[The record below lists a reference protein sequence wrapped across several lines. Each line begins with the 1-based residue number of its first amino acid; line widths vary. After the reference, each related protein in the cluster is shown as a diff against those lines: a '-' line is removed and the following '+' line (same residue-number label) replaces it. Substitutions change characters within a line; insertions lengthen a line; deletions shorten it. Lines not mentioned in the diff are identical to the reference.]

1 MDRYDVQE
9 GAETVFTRFKFSVVD
24 NEKRNIR
31 GKREVV
37 CECPDI
43 DDARAIANSLNSA
56 HLKIDAGVPGATF
69 TLDGR
74 TYDVETVRTALHA
87 HDRPELAVWCGPM
100 PESNGRA
107 NWSAILYRKAEGFL
121 SGPSICI
128 ERSEYPNRVRY
139 EADRLRYIIGEID
152 AEPDILAYDGN
163 LHSGYTGPQP
173 FDLLAHL
180 QRQREFSER
189 TFGPGAR
196 TAGLIDHIRKELL
209 EIEADPGDLAEW
221 IDVAILAL
229 DGAWRTGA
237 SPQQIIDALVAK
249 QVKNEGRTWPDW
261 RTAPA
266 DKAIEHDRS
275 GEVQP

>member
-1 MDRYDVQE
+1 MDDRTNQ
-9 GAETVFTRFKFSVVD
+9 A
-24 NEKRNIR
+24 
-31 GKREVV
+31 
-37 CECPDI
+37 CELLPCPFCSSDKVKI
-43 DDARAIANSLNSA
+43 VEITDGDGDRLVAVGCVECGCNGTPHIPLKDDARPAAAASWNRREA
-56 HLKIDAGVPGATF
+56 PQADAAKRVFGMSVQ
-69 TLDGR
+69 
-74 TYDVETVRTALHA
+74 ALA
-87 HDRPELAVWCGPM
+87 
-100 PESNGRA
+100 
-107 NWSAILYRKAEGFL
+107 
-121 SGPSICI
+121 
-128 ERSEYPNRVRY
+128 
-139 EADRLRYIIGEID
+139 GEIVEAVLKD
-152 AEPDILAYDGN
+152 EQGEGCDISAGMFGPNFSNLIRRIVAEYLRKPV
-163 LHSGYTGPQP
+163 PC